1 MKFVD
6 EATIDVA
13 AGNGGSGCISFRRE
27 KFIPFGGP
35 NGGDGGRGGHV
46 YVVADRNINTLI
58 DYRYA
63 RRHEARNGEQ
73 GRGADQF
80 GAAGPDITLRM
91 PVGTIIRN
99 FETGEVM
106 MELLEHGEQRLLAK
120 GGDGGFGNLHYK
132 TATNRAPRKKTPGW
146 PGELYKL
153 KLELR
158 VLADVGLL
166 GMPNAG
172 KSTLI
177 SAISNARPK
186 IADYP
191 FTTLHPH
198 LGVVRV
204 GPEKSFVVADI
215 PGLIEGAS
223 EGAGLGHYFLR
234 HLQRT
239 RVLLHVVDLAPF
251 DDTDPV
257 KQARAIV
264 NELKIYDEALFDKPR
279 WLVLNK
285 LDMVPVEERT
295 QRVLEFVRR
304 FGWKGPV
311 FQISALTRQGCEQ
324 LVQTIYK
331 HVAAMQEH
339 HEEVDIRF
347 EGSPLPLAS
356 ALMAE
361 AGLHYEEE
369 LEALVKPL
377 KGSAVKKP
385 AAKNVVTKKVAVKKI
400 AVKKVATKKSVAEA
414 VVSEKA
420 PARKAAVKKLA
431 ATPVVVGKAPAKKAA
446 VKKTPA
452 KKAAVKAVVVKKA
465 VAKKA
470 AAKKVAV
477 KKVAV
482 KKVAVKKAVAKPAAK
497 APAAKKVV
505 AKKAV
510 TQKAAAKK
518 VAAKKVAAN
527 KAVAKKVAVKPVATK
542 KAVAKKVAVK
552 KVAVKK
558 AAAKKAVAK
567 KAR

>member
-73 GRGADQF
+73 GRGSDQF

-106 MELLEHGEQRLLAK
+106 MELLEHGEKRLLAK

-132 TATNRAPRKKTPGW
+132 TPTNRAPRKKTPGW
-146 PGELYKL
+146 PGELFKL
-153 KLELR
+153 RLELR

-177 SAISNARPK
+177 TAISNARPK

-191 FTTLHPH
+191 FTTLHPN

-223 EGAGLGHYFLR
+223 EGAGLGHLFLR

-251 DDTDPV
+251 DDVDPV

-264 NELKIYDEALFDKPR
+264 NELKIYDEELYHKPR
-279 WLVLNK
+279 WVVLNK
-285 LDMVPVEERT
+285 LDMIPEEER
-295 QRVLEFVRR
+295 VAKVVDFVRR
-304 FGWKGPV
+304 YGWKGPV
-311 FQISALTRQGCEQ
+311 FQISALTREGCEK
-324 LVQTIYK
+324 LVQTIYQ
-331 HVAAMQEH
+331 HVASMQEH
-339 HEEVDIRF
+339 HVETDVRFDLADSLPMATDLLARAGVAYDDDI
-347 EGSPLPLAS
+347 
-356 ALMAE
+356 
-361 AGLHYEEE
+361 
-369 LEALVKPL
+369 EALVKPR
-377 KGSAVKKP
+377 GA
-385 AAKNVVTKKVAVKKI
+385 
-400 AVKKVATKKSVAEA
+400 
-414 VVSEKA
+414 
-420 PARKAAVKKLA
+420 
-431 ATPVVVGKAPAKKAA
+431 
-446 VKKTPA
+446 
-452 KKAAVKAVVVKKA
+452 
-465 VAKKA
+465 
-470 AAKKVAV
+470 
-477 KKVAV
+477 
-482 KKVAVKKAVAKPAAK
+482 
-497 APAAKKVV
+497 
-505 AKKAV
+505 
-510 TQKAAAKK
+510 KAAAKK
-518 VAAKKVAAN
+518 VAAKKVAAK
-527 KAVAKKVAVKPVATK
+527 KAPAKKAAATK
-542 KAVAKKVAVK
+542 VAAKKAPAKKAAAKKAVAVK

-558 AAAKKAVAK
+558 AVVKQAAPKPVAAKKVAVKKAAVKKAAVKKAVAK
-567 KAR
+567 KATAKTVPAVKKVAVKQVAPKPVAAKKASRA